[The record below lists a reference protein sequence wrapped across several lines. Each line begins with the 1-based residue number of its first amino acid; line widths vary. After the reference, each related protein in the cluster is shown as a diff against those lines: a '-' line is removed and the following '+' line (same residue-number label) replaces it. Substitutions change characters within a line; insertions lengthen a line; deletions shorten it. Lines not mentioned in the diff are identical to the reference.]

1 MDSNPECF
9 SCAIVNQYVDLAG
22 RFTED
27 LSRDLVGP
35 MWAMFGALAALW
47 VVVQGIRI
55 ILATL
60 DLRQFGQELIYMVIA
75 AGLMAGQGPS
85 LVNAVYTAS
94 LTTMSGGAASV
105 LTTGAVGRH
114 TVSLEHAPET
124 TASSIA
130 NLEGMTALVW
140 TAENGIYEVF
150 KMAALIAAEGGVMSA
165 KGIGAFVYALLLFI
179 PYLLLMIVYAAQVVV
194 SIFRIMMLA
203 ALSPILM
210 LMFGFNFGRAMVW
223 TALRT
228 LFAAF
233 MVLYGVT
240 VALAVCLYGVQALGV
255 ADAAADENI
264 RSLLSLDNPT
274 LWVAMILGWMG
285 TAFMAEATAIANSV
299 AGSHLTNT
307 AAGIITAGVSAT
319 GLGALK
325 AARDRAPS
333 LGQALG
339 AGGKATAVAA
349 SASHQA
355 IRAAAQAVR
364 TRLSTPTFDR

>member
-1 MDSNPECF
+1 MDSSAECF
-9 SCAIVNQYVDLAG
+9 SCAVVNQYVDLAG

-27 LSRDLVGP
+27 LAADLVGP

-47 VVVQGIRI
+47 IVVQGIKI
-55 ILATL
+55 VLATL
-60 DLRQFGQELIYMVIA
+60 DPRQFGQELIYMVVA
-75 AGLMAGQGPS
+75 AGLMTGQGPS

-94 LTTMSGGAASV
+94 LATMSGGAAAV
-105 LTTGAVGRH
+105 LTTGSIGRH

-140 TAENGIYEVF
+140 TAENGVYGVF
-150 KMAALIAAEGGVMSA
+150 EMAALIAREGGIMSA
-165 KGIGAFVYALLLFI
+165 KGIGAFLYALLLFI
-179 PYLLLMIVYAAQVVV
+179 PYLLLLIVYAAQVVV

-223 TALRT
+223 TGLRT
-228 LFAAF
+228 LFASF

-240 VALAVCLYGVQALGV
+240 VALAVCLYGVQALEVGE
-255 ADAAADENI
+255 ASSSENI

-274 LWVAMILGWMG
+274 LWVAMILGWLG
-285 TAFMAEATAIANSV
+285 TAFMAEATSIANSI

-325 AARDRAPS
+325 AARDRAPAMTP
-333 LGQALG
+333 LLG
-339 AGGKATAVAA
+339 AGGKATAAAA

-355 IRAAAQAVR
+355 FRAAAEAVKA
-364 TRLSTPTFDR
+364 RLNTPTFDR